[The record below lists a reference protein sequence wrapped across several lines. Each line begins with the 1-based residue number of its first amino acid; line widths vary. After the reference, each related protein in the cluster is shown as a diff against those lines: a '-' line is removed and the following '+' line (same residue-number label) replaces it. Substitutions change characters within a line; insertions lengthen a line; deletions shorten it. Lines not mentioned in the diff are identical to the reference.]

1 MFSTCSP
8 IRPNPIGMS
17 VVEVLGIRDANL
29 DARRLDML
37 DGTPMLDIKPQ
48 LHSCCTPLYAVML
61 GTAHM
66 GSAVYVRISSCFIFL
81 LLSLR
86 TGYVRTRFEMLSGG
100 HEPYREIEDLREASE
115 GGVRVKERS
124 YETGQRSV
132 L

>member
-66 GSAVYVRISSCFIFL
+66 GSAVYVRISSCCLVCVRDTSGQDLKCFL
-81 LLSLR
+81 EGMNHIGKSR
-86 TGYVRTRFEMLSGG
+86 IYGKHRKVGYV
-100 HEPYREIEDLREASE
+100 
-115 GGVRVKERS
+115 
-124 YETGQRSV
+124 
-132 L
+132 